1 MLKWLPLLWSNLWR
15 RKTRSALT
23 MLSVFATFILV
34 GSLGSFRNAVAT
46 YGDDYAN
53 SVVVQSRNVRLP
65 YSHVTRLLS
74 MPGITAACG
83 VLMSPVQLPSG
94 KRAPIQAVNDR
105 ALFEVFPDIT
115 VSPEGA
121 ATWGRDRTAVLISAD
136 VAKDNGW
143 RVGDRVMLPGHP
155 RGPAYQRPDGRNA
168 LEIVVAGIFSA
179 RNTVAAHG
187 IFAHYEYVRDLIGA
201 RRAGMEYIAVRL
213 AAGQDV
219 DIQRARI
226 DAEFENSPAPV
237 KTYSSRALLRAY
249 YGAYREFALL
259 ALVVLTISSLTLLL
273 IAGTVLAQAQR
284 ERARECAVLE
294 AIGWSKARVA
304 AFLALE
310 SAALLLP
317 AAASGLVVAG
327 VLAQKIHAGISLA
340 SQGWLPARVIV
351 GSLLLAA
358 LFAIAVAVIP
368 VVRSF
373 TAPIAPGL
381 ARE

>member
-15 RKTRSALT
+15 RKMRSALT

-34 GSLGSFRNAVAT
+34 GSLSSFRNAVAT

-53 SVVVQSRNVRLP
+53 SLVVQSRNVRLP

-74 MPGITAACG
+74 MPGITGACG

-94 KRAPIQAVNDR
+94 KRGRIQAVEHR
-105 ALFEVFPDIT
+105 ALFDVFPDIT

-121 ATWGRDRTAVLISAD
+121 AAWVQDRTAVLISED

-143 RVGDRVMLPGHP
+143 HVGDRFMLPGLP

-168 LEIVVAGIFSA
+168 LEIVIAGIFSA
-179 RNTVAAHG
+179 KNTVAAHG
-187 IFAHYEYVRDLIGA
+187 IFAHYEYVRDLVGA
-201 RRAGMEYIAVRL
+201 ERAGMEYIAVRL
-213 AAGQDV
+213 AAGQDI
-219 DIQRARI
+219 DTQRARI

-273 IAGTVLAQAQR
+273 IAGSVLAQAQR
-284 ERARECAVLE
+284 ERAKEYAVLE
-294 AIGWSKARVA
+294 AIGWSKVRVA

-317 AAASGLVVAG
+317 PAAAGLVVAG
-327 VLAQKIHAGISLA
+327 ILAQKIPAGISLA
-340 SQGWLPARVIV
+340 SQGWLPARVLV
-351 GSLLLAA
+351 GSLLFAA
-358 LFAIAVAVIP
+358 VFAIAIAVIP
-368 VVRSF
+368 VMRSF
-373 TAPIAPGL
+373 TSPIAHGL